1 VHDKVGI
8 VAEIPEC
15 FCQKAEVAVPE
26 KLVRADGEVGVE
38 KDFHKTNYEI
48 PRRVKVF
55 SNQIRMGEVILQ
67 EGRFKVK
74 ERYSDAIM
82 KRKE

>member
-1 VHDKVGI
+1 MHGKVGI
-8 VAEIPEC
+8 VTKVTKG
-15 FCQKAEVAVPE
+15 FCQQAKVAVPE
-26 KLVRADGEVGVE
+26 ELVGADGEVGVE

-55 SNQIRMGEVILQ
+55 SDQIRMGEVILQ

>member
-1 VHDKVGI
+1 MHDKVGV
-8 VAEIPEC
+8 VAEVTEG
-15 FCQKAEVAVPE
+15 FCQKAEIAVPE
-26 KLVRADGEVGVE
+26 ELVGADGEVGVE

-48 PRRVKVF
+48 PRRVKVL
-55 SNQIRMGEVILQ
+55 SDQIRMGEVILQ